1 MSNANI
7 DFTLKKL
14 RRISCDIFK
23 LSVFGKDSSVFFST
37 FSVFTNF
44 KILVQRFLLSMY
56 IGGPYICIACTIA
69 ISN

>member
-44 KILVQRFLLSMY
+44 
-56 IGGPYICIACTIA
+56 
-69 ISN
+69 